1 MDFKKRSNSSLQRHC
16 LDFKSDSVDFTVSDD
31 DDACEFGD
39 VSLLVQSGIHNGT
52 SDVSTV
58 LELRK

>member
-1 MDFKKRSNSSLQRHC
+1 MEFKKRSNSSLQRHC

-31 DDACEFGD
+31 DGAFEFGD
-39 VSLLVQSGIHNGT
+39 VSLSVQSGIHNGT